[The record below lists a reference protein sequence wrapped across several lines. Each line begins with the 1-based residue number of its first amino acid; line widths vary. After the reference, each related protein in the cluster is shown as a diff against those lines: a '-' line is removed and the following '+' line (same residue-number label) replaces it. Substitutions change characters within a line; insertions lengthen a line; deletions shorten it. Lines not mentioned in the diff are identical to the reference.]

1 MIIKDSGFDEID
13 RAVRR
18 RTFGTLS
25 TMDRRGAPHATA
37 VIYAVSPPDQP
48 LTLFVTTRST
58 TAKVH
63 HIRKH
68 PEVAFVI
75 PVPHR
80 LPVFPPSAVQ
90 FQGLA
95 TILEANDTAAIG
107 AFQKSWFHRRI
118 LAAEQ
123 RIVSQ
128 GGQMCFIAIQP
139 NKTIFSYGIGLSALD
154 ILRQPRQA
162 AGQTQLPAGR

>member
-1 MIIKDSGFDEID
+1 MIIKDNGFDEID

-63 HIRKH
+63 HIREH

-95 TILEANDTAAIG
+95 TILEANDTAAID

-118 LAAEQ
+118 H
-123 RIVSQ
+123 V
-128 GGQMCFIAIQP
+128 CV
-139 NKTIFSYGIGLSALD
+139 
-154 ILRQPRQA
+154 
-162 AGQTQLPAGR
+162 AGRALVVVTVETSPSLGSSGPVDYSVEPWRAASHGESTNLSTTSG

>member
-1 MIIKDSGFDEID
+1 MIIKDNGFDEID

-63 HIRKH
+63 HIREH
-68 PEVAFVI
+68 PEAAFVI

-95 TILEANDTAAIG
+95 TILEANDTAAID

-118 LAAEQ
+118 H
-123 RIVSQ
+123 V
-128 GGQMCFIAIQP
+128 CV
-139 NKTIFSYGIGLSALD
+139 
-154 ILRQPRQA
+154 
-162 AGQTQLPAGR
+162 AGRALVVVTVETLPSLGSSMRRLLRRALACSFARESTNLSTTSG